1 LRAPV
6 RLAAGIKTNSK
17 RIEATRINVSVFPS
31 VKV

>member
-1 LRAPV
+1 V

-17 RIEATRINVSVFPS
+17 RIKATRISVSVFPS